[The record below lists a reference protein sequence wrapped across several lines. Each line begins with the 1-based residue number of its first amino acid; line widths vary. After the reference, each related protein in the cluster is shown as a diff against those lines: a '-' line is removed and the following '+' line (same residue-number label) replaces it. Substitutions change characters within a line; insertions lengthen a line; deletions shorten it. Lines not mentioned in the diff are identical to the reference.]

1 MIPVREWKALLD
13 DGRERDLRKQGKLP
27 PRILRYEIL

>member
-13 DGRERDLRKQGKLP
+13 DGREMDLRKQGKLP
-27 PRILRYEIL
+27 SGTGRYEIL